1 MHKNRPLPKPQR
13 APSTARVKKAPA
25 LSSERMLL
33 NNISWKQYEQMV
45 DLFAENRLF
54 MTYDDGQL
62 ELRRPLREHERA
74 SEFLNY
80 IIAFMAH
87 YLKIRMESLGS
98 TTFKSSHAEK
108 GLEPDK
114 CFYINNID
122 LMLSK
127 KKLDLSVD
135 PPPDLAIE
143 IEITSSLIPRIP
155 IYLQLGIPEL
165 WRYDGEALTIEIL
178 RDGKYVTSKQ
188 SPAFPKLTSALL
200 LKWMKLGESKGYSP
214 MLHAVEAWCRKQ
226 R

>member
-1 MHKNRPLPKPQR
+1 MLKNRPLPKPQR
-13 APSTARVKKAPA
+13 APSTARAKKPPA
-25 LSSERMLL
+25 QRSERMLL
-33 NNISWKQYEQMV
+33 NNVSWQQYEQMIE
-45 DLFAENRLF
+45 LFAENRLF
-54 MTYDDGQL
+54 MTYDEGQL
-62 ELRRPLREHERA
+62 ELRMPLREHEEA
-74 SEFLNY
+74 SEFLNG
-80 IIAFMAH
+80 IINLITF
-87 YLKIRMESLGS
+87 LLGIKIAPLGS
-98 TTFKSSHAEK
+98 TTFRARHMQK

-114 CFYINNID
+114 CYYIANIEAI
-122 LMLSK
+122 LTK
-127 KKLDLSVD
+127 KRLDLSVH

-178 RDGKYVTSKQ
+178 QDGKYVTSKQ

>member
-1 MHKNRPLPKPQR
+1 MHKTRSLPKPQR
-13 APSTARVKKAPA
+13 APSTARVKKTPV

-33 NNISWKQYEQMV
+33 NNISWQQYEQMV

-62 ELRRPLREHERA
+62 ELRMPLREHERA
-74 SEFLNY
+74 SELLSAIINFFSYFLG
-80 IIAFMAH
+80 
-87 YLKIRMESLGS
+87 IRIEPLGS
-98 TTFKSSHAEK
+98 TTFRSAQVEK

-114 CFYINNID
+114 CFYIKNID

-127 KKLDLSVD
+127 KRLDLSVD

-143 IEITSSLIPRIP
+143 IEITTSLIPRIP

-165 WRYDGEALTIEIL
+165 WRYDGRSLSIEL
-178 RDGKYVTSKQ
+178 LQNGQYAPAKQ
-188 SPAFPKLTSALL
+188 SLAFPTLNSKLL
-200 LKWMKLGESKGYSP
+200 LKWIKRGESKGCSS
-214 MLHAVEAWCRKQ
+214 MLIAVEAWCRKQ